1 MTEEKK
7 ATPRKKVAKKE
18 IVEKVEPVEVA
29 EEVESESKKET
40 KPKQQKLNK
49 NDDVVIMNNT
59 TGRYGYISRSG
70 FAVEMNEYGDT
81 VTIPFGELETMR
93 SSQKRHIEDAF
104 IVILDED
111 AVKQLRYEK
120 LYESVL
126 DEDGVEE
133 ILHDTDNGHTR
144 LEKMINKM
152 PKTMRETVGAIATRK
167 FKQGD
172 LYDMRIKKVLEDNLK
187 IKIDS

>member
-7 ATPRKKVAKKE
+7 TVPRKKTPKKE
-18 IVEKVEPVEVA
+18 TVEKVEAKTSETA
-29 EEVESESKKET
+29 TEETPKKES
-40 KPKQQKLNK
+40 KPKQRRLEK
-49 NDDVVIMNNT
+49 NDDITVMNNT
-59 TGRYGYISRSG
+59 TGRYGYTSRSG

-81 VTIPFGELETMR
+81 ETIPFGELETMR
-93 SSQKRHIEDAF
+93 SSQKRHIEEAF

-120 LYESVL
+120 LYENVL

-133 ILHDTDNGHTR
+133 VLEDHVR

-152 PKTMRETVGAIATRK
+152 PKTMRETVGAIASRK
-167 FKQGD
+167 FKNGE
-172 LYDMRIKKVLEDNLK
+172 LFDMRVKKVLEDNLK